1 MLKLLH
7 LADVHLGKPFQMLG
21 AQGAAQRR
29 ALEETFV
36 RAVDLAIAKQVQ
48 VVLIAGDLFDSPRPS
63 PALVEL
69 AERELRR
76 LDDRGIWVGLVAGNH
91 DAAPDGLVGGSHRL
105 RDAGPHVVLFG
116 RTVESHAVPALNLTI
131 TGCSASPGTPA
142 SPLSG
147 WPRQRSTQFAVGVTH
162 GSAYRGGQV
171 EGSAAMHP
179 QEIRDL
185 GLDYLALGDW
195 HSASEVAP
203 PPAPAWYAGSPELL
217 AYDQEGAGHVLMIE
231 IAAPGRAAVTPVRIG
246 RRQYKRLEIDAGTT
260 DEAGL
265 RRARAGRGPAGGRG
279 LSAGSGDSGMILRRF
294 HARRFLG
301 LPDEAFEFA
310 AGVNVVI
317 GPNEAGKSS
326 LRAAI
331 HAVLYGNPATT
342 STKFRDEFRS
352 WGAEEPPV
360 LILEFEVDG
369 KRFVLTKDFATRK
382 VTLQD
387 ELGRTWDQ
395 HKIVQERVA
404 AQLGLVT
411 EDLFE
416 ATAQV
421 AQAEL
426 ERIHINSIAKELGR
440 IVGGG
445 GEDVTTAIR
454 RLDQHV
460 RAMEKGTK
468 ALTKDPG
475 VLRATDDKV
484 TSLKEEQRRLSSSAA
499 AADRIRG
506 ELTSIRE
513 TLTTATDTLT
523 IKRALLDQNRE
534 IVILEERLAGRQREE
549 GMLEEKVKKIED
561 TLTKI
566 AQVDRELESS
576 TAAGLPDEDATATA
590 RKLSDSAAA
599 LEMQTG
605 QLRHQLEQSDDIP
618 AAHRLWRGAGVG
630 GGGPPLTGTILA
642 IGARVPAGL

>member
-36 RAVDLAIAKQVQ
+36 RAVDLAIAKQVH

-76 LDDRGIWVGLVAGNH
+76 LDDRGIWVGLAAGNH

-265 RRARAGRGPAGGRG
+265 RRALEEA
-279 LSAGSGDSGMILRRF
+279 GDSEAVCDVLLTGVVPVDRVVNTAGIEREYADRFFRLRVQSKVQLWLDEEQLSRLP
-294 HARRFLG
+294 ADSVLG
-301 LPDEAFEFA
+301 
-310 AGVNVVI
+310 
-317 GPNEAGKSS
+317 
-326 LRAAI
+326 
-331 HAVLYGNPATT
+331 
-342 STKFRDEFRS
+342 
-352 WGAEEPPV
+352 
-360 LILEFEVDG
+360 
-369 KRFVLTKDFATRK
+369 RFVRLMRARLADADQ
-382 VTLQD
+382 LQRPAL
-387 ELGRTWDQ
+387 E
-395 HKIVQERVA
+395 
-404 AQLGLVT
+404 
-411 EDLFE
+411 E
-416 ATAQV
+416 ALQV
-421 AQAEL
+421 
-426 ERIHINSIAKELGR
+426 
-440 IVGGG
+440 
-445 GEDVTTAIR
+445 
-454 RLDQHV
+454 
-460 RAMEKGTK
+460 
-468 ALTKDPG
+468 G
-475 VLRATDDKV
+475 V
-484 TSLKEEQRRLSSSAA
+484 
-499 AADRIRG
+499 
-506 ELTSIRE
+506 
-513 TLTTATDTLT
+513 
-523 IKRALLDQNRE
+523 ALLQ
-534 IVILEERLAGRQREE
+534 
-549 GMLEEKVKKIED
+549 
-561 TLTKI
+561 
-566 AQVDRELESS
+566 
-576 TAAGLPDEDATATA
+576 
-590 RKLSDSAAA
+590 
-599 LEMQTG
+599 G
-605 QLRHQLEQSDDIP
+605 QE
-618 AAHRLWRGAGVG
+618 
-630 GGGPPLTGTILA
+630 ILA
-642 IGARVPAGL
+642 